1 MLLVSELL
9 RYCYVGKGTSRSEAF
24 DSTTFANANRG
35 LAQYTVQCWL
45 MSSNLGLSLPAAP
58 DVWGLKYTLVWV
70 TIAGRN
76 CI

>member
-9 RYCYVGKGTSRSEAF
+9 RYCYMGTGTSRSEAF
-24 DSTTFANANRG
+24 DSTTSANANRG
-35 LAQYTVQCWL
+35 LAQHAVQCWL
-45 MSSNLGLSLPAAP
+45 MGSNLGLPLPAAP
-58 DVWGLKYTLVWV
+58 SLWSLKYTFSWV